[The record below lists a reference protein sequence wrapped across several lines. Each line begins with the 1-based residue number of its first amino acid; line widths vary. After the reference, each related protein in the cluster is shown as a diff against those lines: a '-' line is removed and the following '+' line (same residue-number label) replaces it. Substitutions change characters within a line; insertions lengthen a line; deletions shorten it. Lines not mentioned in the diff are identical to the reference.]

1 MGERFRFDPAEV
13 AVCADGHL
21 PEALDLRER
30 ELHVEIGFGK
40 DIRVLRQA
48 ERSPDSLFLGIE
60 ISRKKALSFCRKV
73 ARAGLRNIRCFH
85 GDVRKVLESGMLPP
99 GRAASFTI
107 LFPDPWPKRRHR
119 KHRWIQAGT
128 AALLARALAPGGT
141 VVVATDHEGYR
152 EQIREA
158 LSGAGLE
165 LGEESTGVPDADRTL
180 FAERFL
186 RRGEGVTWQRW
197 RKGAGGAA
205 PPSAA
210 GS

>member
-1 MGERFRFDPAEV
+1 VGERFRFDPAEV
-13 AVCADGHL
+13 AVAADGPL
-21 PEALDLRER
+21 ASALELNER

-48 ERSPDSLFLGIE
+48 EQCPDALFLGIE

-73 ARAGLRNIRCFH
+73 ARAGLRNIRCCQ
-85 GDVRKVLESGMLPP
+85 GDVRKILESRTLPR

-107 LFPDPWPKRRHR
+107 LFPDPWPKRRHW
-119 KHRWIQAGT
+119 KHRWIRADT
-128 AALLARALAPGGT
+128 AALLARALTPTGI
-141 VVVATDHEGYR
+141 VVVATDHEDYR

-158 LSGAGLE
+158 FLGAGLE
-165 LGEESTGVPDADRTL
+165 LEEESTGVPDADRTL
-180 FAERFL
+180 FAERFE

-197 RKGAGGAA
+197 RKGRAE
-205 PPSAA
+205 PNAA